1 MLKLRL
7 QLLLDRIRDRRG
19 FTLIETLV
27 AMVTGVIVT
36 GALFAILEVSV
47 RQGARL
53 SAVAQATQVSRTA
66 MTHIVDEL
74 RSACLSS
81 GFTPIIANGESAKSS
96 APSKMIFVNG
106 YDEKTEKEKEPPA
119 ELPASGIHKD
129 VIEYNEASK
138 QLLDKTYV
146 ATSNAPTETFEKY
159 TFPVNPNAT
168 VKLAEN
174 VEKVGEKPIF
184 EYFAYATKSQPGS
197 TERGASTLEEK
208 EPGLLPKSTSIMTE
222 AQAKTV
228 ASVVVRFRAGPYE
241 KEIRMNAGPEK
252 STFAEQTSQTLFS
265 FSAPSSETTIEAAPC
280 E

>member
-7 QLLLDRIRDRRG
+7 QLLRDRSRDRRG
-19 FTLIETLV
+19 FTLIETIV
-27 AMVTGVIVT
+27 AMLTGVIVT

-81 GFTPIIANGESAKSS
+81 GFTPIVANGESAKSS
-96 APSKMIFVNG
+96 TPSKLIFING

-129 VIEYNEASK
+129 VIEYNEATK
-138 QLLDKTYV
+138 QLIDKTYV
-146 ATSNAPTETFEKY
+146 ATSSTPTETFEKY
-159 TFPVNPNAT
+159 AFAANPTGT

-174 VEKVGEKPIF
+174 VAKVEEKPIF
-184 EYFAYATKSQPGS
+184 EYYAYAKKSQVGTAES
-197 TERGASTLEEK
+197 GVSTLEEK
-208 EPGLLPKSTSIMTE
+208 ESLTPKATSVMTE
-222 AQAKTV
+222 AGAKTA
-228 ASVVVRFRAGPYE
+228 ASVVVRFKAGPYE

-252 STFAEQTSQTLFS
+252 NTFAEQTSQTLFS
-265 FSAPSSETTIEAAPC
+265 FSAPNSETTIEAAPC

>member
-7 QLLLDRIRDRRG
+7 QLLLDRLRDRRG
-19 FTLIETLV
+19 FTLVEVLV

-36 GALFAILEVSV
+36 GALFAILEYSV

-66 MTHIVDEL
+66 MTHVVDEL

-96 APSKMIFVNG
+96 TPSKLIFVNG

-119 ELPASGIHKD
+119 ELPANGIHKD
-129 VIEYNEASK
+129 VIEYNEATK
-138 QLLDKTYV
+138 QLVDKTYI

-159 TFPVNPNAT
+159 TFPASPSST

-174 VEKVGEKPIF
+174 IAKVEEKPIF
-184 EYFAYATKSQPGS
+184 EYFKYATKSS
-197 TERGASTLEEK
+197 TETNSAASTLEEK
-208 EPGLLPKSTSIMTE
+208 ESLTPKSTSVMTE
-222 AQAKTV
+222 AGANTA
-228 ASVVVRFRAGPYE
+228 ASVVVRFKAGPYE
-241 KEIRMNAGPEK
+241 KDARLSASGEK
-252 STFAEQTSQTLFS
+252 GTFAEQTSQTLFS
-265 FSAPSSETTIEAAPC
+265 FSAPNSETTIEAAPC